1 MQRTSAF
8 SKIVEPIFAAIA
20 IFNLVEYG
28 TMLLPTSLYLE
39 LTRFLIPY
47 TSISL
52 ALAVGFGVLYGA
64 TWIQMGKRVNTPR
77 RHARMRAL
85 LRYWLAFSISIY
97 GFAKVF
103 KTQFA
108 PMFTR
113 DDMAVGA
120 LNGFQLTWSYFAHSY
135 TLALLIAGLQIG
147 GSALLL
153 WRRTSLLGGVIL
165 LPVMINIVLINYF
178 YHIAIGAFY
187 NSVLFSL
194 GLIYLLLLH
203 WKELVAL
210 FLSAPAHP
218 PVTAS
223 RVPGFFFR
231 LSAIAVPCVILMIVV
246 HRTPVTPLAGKWR
259 VERLVRNRDTVK
271 RRDWE
276 SNGEAW
282 TSVYIE
288 ERGAMA
294 LCANPY
300 IYDPQRAKLEKFEY
314 DSSRHRLQMVDGQ
327 DSLNVTISGYDG
339 SHMRWDGLYGK
350 DTIMLQ
356 LSKAEKQPPKENY

>member
-1 MQRTSAF
+1 M
-8 SKIVEPIFAAIA
+8 
-20 IFNLVEYG
+20 
-28 TMLLPTSLYLE
+28 
-39 LTRFLIPY
+39 
-47 TSISL
+47 
-52 ALAVGFGVLYGA
+52 
-64 TWIQMGKRVNTPR
+64 
-77 RHARMRAL
+77 RMRAL

-108 PMFTR
+108 PMYTR
-113 DDMAVGA
+113 DDTTVGA

-135 TLALLIAGLQIG
+135 TLALFIAGLQIG

-153 WRRTSLLGGVIL
+153 WRRTSLLGVVIL
-165 LPVMINIVLINYF
+165 FPVMINIVLINYF
-178 YHIAIGAFY
+178 YHIAIGAFF
-187 NSVLFSL
+187 NSVLYSL

-203 WKELVAL
+203 GKELVAL
-210 FLSAPAHP
+210 FLPAPVHR
-218 PVTAS
+218 PVARS
-223 RVPGFFFR
+223 RIPGFFLRFT
-231 LSAIAVPCVILMIVV
+231 AIAGPCAILAILV
-246 HRTPVTPLAGKWR
+246 HRTPITPLAGKWR

-271 RRDWE
+271 GQDWE
-276 SNGEAW
+276 SNGEDW
-282 TSVYIE
+282 TTVYIE
-288 ERGAMA
+288 ERGAIA

-300 IYDPQRAKLEKFEY
+300 IYDPQRAKLESFKY

-356 LSKAEKQPPKENY
+356 LSKAQKDIPKENY